1 MQLPQRILASPYE
14 AYPKTLSPAS
24 SLRMDAIE
32 QAGELL
38 DLDPKWLQE
47 FDVSDLFSGLAMTG
61 YLSMKP
67 DHRYGVLA
75 LLTVDGK
82 DAPQR
87 ILATP

>member
-1 MQLPQRILASPYE
+1 
-14 AYPKTLSPAS
+14 
-24 SLRMDAIE
+24 MDAIE